1 MFIYARSRLNPL
13 LLIAV
18 NILDAILSLIAPH
31 HCLGCNKEGSICC
44 QKCLGDLA
52 QIRSDNVCYACAK
65 KEQVL
70 VGICRDCKR
79 KQHLDGVFWFA
90 GYEAE
95 ISKNL
100 IESLKF
106 NNNYQAS
113 QAIGSAISSL
123 YGSKIKNHLSA
134 GEYIVSHIPTANKRV
149 RQRGWDQAELIAKSF
164 VKNQKLAYKP
174 LLLRVSSFD
183 QIGASKKQRQEASV
197 KFFKIR
203 SIKSV
208 KGKQIILIDDVLTTG
223 SSFNAAAKILKQNG
237 AKTVYAI
244 AFARQGLKKLK

>member
-1 MFIYARSRLNPL
+1 MFIYARSHLNPL
-13 LLIAV
+13 LSIAV
-18 NILDAILSLIAPH
+18 NILDVLISLIAPH
-31 HCLGCNKEGSICC
+31 HCLKCNNEGSICC

-52 QIRSDNVCYACAK
+52 QIRSDNVCYTCAK
-65 KEQVL
+65 KEQIL
-70 VGICRDCKR
+70 IGICRDCKR
-79 KQHLDGVFWFA
+79 KQYLDGVFWFTN
-90 GYEAE
+90 YDAE

-123 YGSKIKNHLSA
+123 YSSKVKAHLNI
-134 GEYIVSHIPTANKRV
+134 GKYIVSHIPTANKRV

-164 VKNQKLAYKP
+164 AKHQKLAHKP

-183 QIGASKKQRQEASV
+183 QIGATKKQRQEASA

-203 SIKSV
+203 SIKLV
-208 KGKQIILIDDVLTTG
+208 KGKKIILIDDVLTTG
-223 SSFNAAAKILKQNG
+223 SSFNAAAKILKQRG
-237 AKTVYAI
+237 AKKVYAI